1 MRAVH
6 LGVLAPNAWGR
17 QSPLHARQR
26 GVLRRTAAGPA
37 HATPVLG
44 CGVFHLVADAVRPF
58 VSRGGGGGGRHL
70 LARPSAVSAVLL
82 SSLTCFPLVSAG
94 DSPHERTV
102 GHRQVRRRHS
112 LSSAPHTALPW
123 RYCSHSRNR
132 NACMARSSARK
143 AISSRSAGS
152 VRSRSGSSSIQSAR
166 AHCHFTSS
174 SSVMP

>member
-1 MRAVH
+1 M
-6 LGVLAPNAWGR
+6 
-17 QSPLHARQR
+17 SSTHAES
-26 GVLRRTAAGPA
+26 GL
-37 HATPVLG
+37 
-44 CGVFHLVADAVRPF
+44 ADAVRPF
-58 VSRGGGGGGRHL
+58 VRRGGGGGGGGGRTCSPVHL
-70 LARPSAVSAVLL
+70 PSAVSAVLL
-82 SSLTCFPLVSAG
+82 SSFTCFPLVSAG

-102 GHRQVRRRHS
+102 GTRQARRRHS

-132 NACMARSSARK
+132 NACIARSSARK